1 MAASLNPFTFWL
13 GLSGM
18 ASSWFVSGAPA
29 SDAIGST
36 RGSFTR
42 GVCAEGT
49 YTLFLPPPLRRPL
62 SLLVMLHGC
71 SQTGEEFAAA
81 TAMNNAAADAGF
93 AVLYPVQSARA
104 NAHLCWNWFQPSHQQ
119 RGRGEPAMLA
129 AMTLSVVDAHC
140 IDRRRVYVAGLS
152 AGGAMAA
159 VMGEAYPDIF
169 AAVGVHSGLATQVA
183 SDASTALAAMRGV
196 GAVSREAPTGVP
208 TIVFHGDADDTVH
221 PSNGARLMEACVGNN
236 VVIDHQRIEEGGRE
250 STRTRYKNKTQGGAV
265 VAEHWSV
272 HGGRHAWSG
281 GSGKAP
287 FTDERGPD
295 ASARMLQFFKAH
307 PRPSQSDGRGSTNL
321 RDVRG

>member
-1 MAASLNPFTFWL
+1 MPASLNPFTFWL

-18 ASSWFVSGAPA
+18 APSWFVGAAPA
-29 SDAIGST
+29 PHATGST

-42 GVCAEGT
+42 GVCPEGT
-49 YTLFLPPPLRRPL
+49 YALFLPPPSRNPL

-71 SQTGEEFAAA
+71 SQTGEDFAAA
-81 TAMNNAAADAGF
+81 TAMNEAAADAGF
-93 AVLYPVQSARA
+93 AVLYPAQSARA

-129 AMTLSVVDAHC
+129 AMTLAVIGAHR

-159 VMGEAYPDIF
+159 VLGEAYPDIF
-169 AAVGVHSGLATQVA
+169 AAVGVHSGVATQVA
-183 SDASTALAAMRGV
+183 IDASTALAAMRGV
-196 GAVSREAPTGVP
+196 GNASCDTPTGVA

-221 PSNGARLMEACVGNN
+221 PSNVARLMAACAGND

-250 STRTRYKNKTQGGAV
+250 STRTRYKTQDGTV
-265 VAEHWSV
+265 IAEHWNV
-272 HGGRHAWSG
+272 HGARHAWSG
-281 GSGKAP
+281 GSGEGSFA
-287 FTDERGPD
+287 DERGPD

-307 PRPSQSDGRGSTNL
+307 PRPPESDDRSSTGL
-321 RDVRG
+321 CDVRG